1 LPKSRKT
8 VTSSGERG
16 LRNGLRLRETGKTF
30 VAYHDLLSDWKK
42 VVNRI
47 DREQHI
53 NWPYPSAA
61 FNLEIDNFL
70 GKNGGTIRLY
80 VRIQCSAVH
89 LLRAELG
96 EIDPISR
103 IFSRGPAKPAACSR
117 ESPENPLLTRHSC
130 SIRSRRLSGARLE
143 RLEQAPKTGAN
154 AMARW
159 PASLELARR
168 AYTMSRRS
176 QPAAFIAARW
186 IERS

>member
-1 LPKSRKT
+1 

-117 ESPENPLLTRHSC
+117 ESPENPLLTPLPLSTPHSNPVGR
-130 SIRSRRLSGARLE
+130 ILPRSSLYRLREWTFCGKMRAGTVTASSRA
-143 RLEQAPKTGAN
+143 APSPSSVPG
-154 AMARW
+154 
-159 PASLELARR
+159 
-168 AYTMSRRS
+168 RS
-176 QPAAFIAARW
+176 A
-186 IERS
+186 